1 MSYAQINQSYDL
13 SHNKTLLLSY
23 QEVPEDKDTYSYS
36 NESDFFDQKVLDKGN
51 FKVIVV
57 VRMKKSSRSKRKLE
71 HQNNNDLI

>member
-36 NESDFFDQKVLDKGN
+36 NESDFYW
-51 FKVIVV
+51 
-57 VRMKKSSRSKRKLE
+57 LE
-71 HQNNNDLI
+71 GSWQR